1 MNVVEIINKLGR
13 KTIELIA
20 LDMVCACW
28 YYELADNIDCMS
40 ESELLDIINLN
51 YGCEECGLEMRK

>member
-40 ESELLDIINLN
+40 EMS
-51 YGCEECGLEMRK
+51 C